1 MPELPEVETIRR
13 DLEEKIIGHKITA
26 VEIRD
31 RKMTAVASAVI
42 LTPPTRGKDPLKFDS
57 FLLGCR
63 IVKVERRGK
72 LLAFLLSNKKYLLVH
87 LKMTG
92 QLIYREHDRVI
103 AGGHKMRAS
112 DLVVPN
118 NFTRVIFSFA
128 GGRQLFFNDMRRFG
142 YVKIVDAEEKSR
154 IWENDFGIEP
164 LTANFTWESF
174 KKVFVGRKTITKAL
188 LMNQKLI
195 AGIGN
200 IYADEIC
207 FCARVLPWRRAGA
220 LGESEL
226 KKIFTC
232 CTKVLQVAIKNRGTT
247 FNDFVDSDG
256 KSGGHY
262 DFLNVYERDG
272 EKCHRCKSIIKKAR
286 HAGRGTHF
294 CEVCQK

>member
-13 DLEEKIIGHKITA
+13 DLEKKIIGHKIIA

-31 RKMTAVASAVI
+31 RK
-42 LTPPTRGKDPLKFDS
+42 
-57 FLLGCR
+57 
-63 IVKVERRGK
+63 IVKNGATDFQKELVGNEIKKIWRRGK
-72 LLAFLLSNKKYLLVH
+72 LLMFEIKNDRFLLTH

-92 QLIYREHDRVI
+92 QLIYKNHCKI
-103 AGGHKMRAS
+103 TAGGHS
-112 DLVVPN
+112 LGEIDFQVPN
-118 NFTRVIFSFA
+118 KFTRVFFSFT
-128 GGRQLFFNDMRRFG
+128 GGRRLFFNDMRRFG
-142 YVKIVDAEEKSR
+142 YMKIVDASEKER
-154 IWENDFGIEP
+154 IWEKDFGIEP
-164 LTANFTWESF
+164 LTANFTWENF
-174 KKVFVGRKTITKAL
+174 KNIFVGRKTITKAL